1 LRFGHG
7 RPKIGDHVAVG
18 YEILRRRA
26 HRPGFDGTAT
36 GRAWVTMSPLM
47 GLVAYCFHWL
57 FTQGIVGLKKYRAHI
72 GASPGQDGQAAVPR
86 G

>member
-1 LRFGHG
+1 
-7 RPKIGDHVAVG
+7 
-18 YEILRRRA
+18 
-26 HRPGFDGTAT
+26 
-36 GRAWVTMSPLM
+36 MSPLM
-47 GLVAYCFHWL
+47 GLVVYCFHWL